1 VSIIGIS
8 PPQPCRGRWSCRTA
22 RATVTRTRP
31 RASQRPPAGRSPR
44 PTTNTPF
51 YLELSLTATDSTG
64 LQHTATRRLDPL
76 TFQTSP
82 GGLTLTV
89 GGVPATAPF
98 SRTVIV
104 GSKNTITAPS
114 PLASGSTSY
123 HFSGWS
129 DGGAQTHDIIA
140 GATPATYT
148 ANYSA
153 SATQPFANV
162 NFQPANSPMVSGY
175 LVDSGGAYAARNGRI
190 YGCTK
195 VNNQTR
201 DRDSSLSPD
210 QRYDTLNH
218 MQKSG
223 SLNWEMAV
231 PAGQYHVRVV
241 VGDATA
247 WDSTYKVNAEG
258 VLAVNAVPTSSS
270 RWAEGTVTVHR
281 DAGRREADGCQCQR
295 CGQQQDLLLEIYK
308 VT

>member
-1 VSIIGIS
+1 MQNCPSNCHSHSIQS
-8 PPQPCRGRWSCRTA
+8 FPATA
-22 RATVTRTRP
+22 SGSFTAP
-31 RASQRPPAGRSPR
+31 DHEYPS
-44 PTTNTPF
+44 

-64 LQHTATRRLDPL
+64 LQHTATRRLDPQTVPL

-82 GGLTLTV
+82 TGLTLTV

-98 SRTVIV
+98 SRTVVV

-114 PLASGSTSY
+114 PQASGSTSY
-123 HFSGWS
+123 QFSSWS
-129 DGGAQTHDIIA
+129 DGGAQTHDVIA

-153 SATQPFANV
+153 SAMQPFANV
-162 NFQPANSPMVSGY
+162 NFQPANSPTVSGY

-190 YGCTK
+190 YGWTK
-195 VNNQTR
+195 INNQTR

-218 MQKSG
+218 MQKGG
-223 SLNWEMAV
+223 SPSWEMAV
-231 PAGQYHVRVV
+231 PAGQYLVRVV

-247 WDSTYKVNAEG
+247 WDSTYKVNVEG

-270 RWAEGTVTVHR
+270 RWAEGTVTVTVTQ
-281 DAGRREADGCQCQR
+281 ADGRLTVSNASGAVNNKICFL
-295 CGQQQDLLLEIYK
+295 DIYK

>member
-1 VSIIGIS
+1 MVVGHAELPESN
-8 PPQPCRGRWSCRTA
+8 C
-22 RATVTRTRP
+22 RTRP

-175 LVDSGGAYAARNGRI
+175 LVDSGGAYAANGRI
-190 YGCTK
+190 YAAGQQPDPRPGLVAVT
-195 VNNQTR
+195 
-201 DRDSSLSPD
+201 D

-270 RWAEGTVTVHR
+270 RWAEGTVTVTVTQ
-281 DAGRREADGCQCQR
+281 ADGRLTVANASGAVNNKICSWR
-295 CGQQQDLLLEIYK
+295 F
-308 VT
+308 TR